1 MKSLYYSRATSSEPT
16 IPAGETSE
24 GFPTNGS
31 PTGGQKSTLIGAY
44 WYHMVTMEIV
54 NAISAAGIKPDA
66 ADLSQLDQA
75 ITKRLEALR
84 LGLEK
89 SIGDV
94 AQSLAQQGI
103 PTGAI
108 MPFDSEVEPNEFWLI
123 CDGRAVSR
131 STYAKLFSVIGT
143 RHGVGNGQTTF
154 NLPDLRDR
162 VLWGATSG
170 IGQYL
175 EAGIPNITGRVG
187 NFNLYASQQRAD
199 GAFYATGNGGFV
211 GLKSGHWDSAQEI
224 FLDASRQ
231 SSVYGRSGTV
241 RPPAMKTLFCIHV

>member
-31 PTGGQKSTLIGAY
+31 PTGGQKSTVIGAY

-131 STYAKLFSVIGT
+131 STYAKLFRHRHEAWCRQWSNDFQSAGSARSCALGGDVWYWSV
-143 RHGVGNGQTTF
+143 
-154 NLPDLRDR
+154 
-162 VLWGATSG
+162 S
-170 IGQYL
+170 
-175 EAGIPNITGRVG
+175 
-187 NFNLYASQQRAD
+187 
-199 GAFYATGNGGFV
+199 
-211 GLKSGHWDSAQEI
+211 
-224 FLDASRQ
+224 
-231 SSVYGRSGTV
+231 
-241 RPPAMKTLFCIHV
+241 